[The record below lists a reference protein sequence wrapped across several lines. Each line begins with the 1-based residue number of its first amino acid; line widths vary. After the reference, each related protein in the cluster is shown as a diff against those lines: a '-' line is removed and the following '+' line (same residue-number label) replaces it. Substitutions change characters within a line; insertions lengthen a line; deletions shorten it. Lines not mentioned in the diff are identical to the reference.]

1 MEKVDKRII
10 KTKNKLTNS
19 LLEIIAIKE
28 IKNITVI
35 ELCQKAQIN
44 RTTFYKYYKDIDDF
58 VAKIEMQLIDE
69 LKESI
74 QDIKRNYL
82 ISYINKIIE
91 SIQSQKNIY
100 EKLIS
105 DNGDK
110 LFLKKILFLVHD
122 QSINEWQRIL
132 KKANA
137 NDLENIY
144 RFIVDGSIGIIENW
158 TRNNFQENPTNITNF
173 INKLC
178 MSGLS
183 SFI

>member
-19 LLEIIAIKE
+19 LLELIAIKE

-58 VAKIEMQLIDE
+58 VAKIEMQLINE
-69 LKESI
+69 LKKSI

-105 DNGDK
+105 HIGVRFCVSTMSSYTSLNS
-110 LFLKKILFLVHD
+110 
-122 QSINEWQRIL
+122 SIMQKN
-132 KKANA
+132 
-137 NDLENIY
+137 Y
-144 RFIVDGSIGIIENW
+144 
-158 TRNNFQENPTNITNF
+158 
-173 INKLC
+173 
-178 MSGLS
+178 
-183 SFI
+183 